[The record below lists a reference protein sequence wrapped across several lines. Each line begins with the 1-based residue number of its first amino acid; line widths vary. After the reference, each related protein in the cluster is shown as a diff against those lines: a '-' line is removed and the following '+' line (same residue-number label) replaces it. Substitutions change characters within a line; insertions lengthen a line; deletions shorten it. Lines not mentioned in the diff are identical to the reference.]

1 MPSHN
6 IKTAVPVIASQD
18 VVKTVE
24 YFERVLGFDREW
36 IWGDPPV
43 YAGLRAGSAMLYIS
57 HDPKLAGAIQ
67 ERNLAPDIYF
77 WVEDIHATYERHRA
91 SSAEIVDEL
100 AVKPWGTL
108 QYTVLEPNGYRLK
121 IAQFENE

>member
-1 MPSHN
+1 MPSN
-6 IKTAVPVIASQD
+6 NFKTAVPVIASHD
-18 VVKTVE
+18 VVKTVG
-24 YFERVLGFDREW
+24 YFERVLGFEREW

-57 HDPKLAGAIQ
+57 HDPELAGAIK

-77 WVEDIHATYERHRA
+77 WVEDIHAIYGRHRA
-91 SSAEIVDEL
+91 SNAEIVDDL
-100 AVKPWGTL
+100 AVKPWGTQ